1 MATIRKFTE
10 IKAWQL
16 GRELACDVYAMTKV
30 GAFAKDFGFRD
41 QIQRAVVSINSNIAE
56 GFERDSNPEL
66 VKFLG
71 YAKGS
76 AGEVLSQLVTAHDIG
91 YVNDDA
97 YGRLVQKLEL
107 VSVMLARLRARIL
120 SSEHNGLR
128 WKPPETSKLETQ
140 KLRNPET

>member
-16 GRELACDVYAMTKV
+16 GRELARDVYAITKV

-56 GFERDSNPEL
+56 GFERDSNPEF

-76 AGEVLSQLVTAHDIG
+76 AGEVVLQLVTAHDIG

-97 YGRLVQKLEL
+97 YERLTQKLEL

-120 SSEHNGLR
+120 SSEHSGLR
-128 WKPPETSKLETQ
+128 WKPPATPKPS
-140 KLRNPET
+140 NPET